1 MKILLINGS
10 PNERGSVSFALR
22 KMAEILENSGVKT
35 TVLHIDTGDGGCYG
49 CGRCRELGYCPH
61 GSLIKTAS
69 ELFRSADALI
79 IGTPV
84 YYSSPSG
91 SLLSF
96 LDRLFQGSKF
106 DKSMK
111 VGACF
116 ATARRIGGTGAL
128 DAISKYFRHSS
139 MIEAHCSSPPVIY
152 SKSPE
157 HTELDREGVFLIEE
171 LVKNL
176 LFITKAVALGKSAIG
191 LPQAESRPLT
201 DVSTLACRY

>member
-1 MKILLINGS
+1 MEILLINGS
-10 PNERGSVSFALR
+10 PKERGSVSFALG
-22 KMAEILENSGVKT
+22 KMVEILEYGGAKT
-35 TVLHIDTGDGGCYG
+35 NVIHIDTGEGGCYS
-49 CGRCRELGYCPH
+49 CGKCREIGYCPH
-61 GSLIKTAS
+61 GNIVKKAS
-69 ELFRSADALI
+69 ELFKSADALI

-84 YYSSPSG
+84 YYSSPNG
-91 SLLSF
+91 SVLSF

-139 MIEAHCSSPPVIY
+139 MIEAHCSAPPVIY

-157 HTELDREGVFLIEE
+157 HAELDQEGMFLIEE
-171 LVKNL
+171 LVKNI